1 MLEGP
6 FGPRKKKEYSMR
18 EVIPQTI
25 ISLVGD
31 MISNRETHASLNFLF
46 LYAGAPGEPPEGNK
60 QVKAISWIQ
69 RVNQD
74 LTVNPLEVLGKL
86 LEKYME
92 EILDENKSW
101 EKDRIVENK
110 KIIAAMEKYGLH
122 YLQGGLVV
130 TGAHTPSKSL
140 EDYIK
145 ENNLEYFDFEFNR
158 ALKNVDTSPRE
169 AISAASN
176 MLETICKV
184 YIEVNKLEMPAK
196 QDLRPVWNIVKKD
209 LGFDASKV
217 EDGDLQK
224 ILTGLFSIVEGIGEL
239 RTHASSAHGM
249 GKTVYRIEPRHARLA
264 IHSAHTASLFLL
276 ETWKKRKTS
285 F

>member
-1 MLEGP
+1 
-6 FGPRKKKEYSMR
+6 MR

-31 MISNRETHASLNFLF
+31 MISNRETHASLNSLF

-92 EILDENKSW
+92 EILDDNKSW

-110 KIIAAMEKYGLH
+110 KIMAAMEKYGLH

-158 ALKNVDTSPRE
+158 ALQNVDTIPRE

-196 QDLRPVWNIVKKD
+196 QDLRPVWNIVKKN